1 MRLSEKYGRWGIVC
15 GGTIGQG
22 SHSNRLASEGVNVC
36 VVDRYR
42 AGSFTVAMSLPCNR
56 VSSPGLSDCKKTLCI
71 NFSHSGSYPK
81 AQILHCNQHI
91 ECVFEHGFGSG
102 SSIIKCV
109 FW

>member
-15 GGTIGQG
+15 GGTIGRG

-56 VSSPGLSDCKKTLCI
+56 VSSPGLSDCKDTL
-71 NFSHSGSYPK
+71 H
-81 AQILHCNQHI
+81 QL
-91 ECVFEHGFGSG
+91 
-102 SSIIKCV
+102 
-109 FW
+109 